1 MSLTKKD
8 ALGREVYKDMNGV
21 ERYIFKYYE
30 DTDKKKMIIK
40 LINDE
45 QTVGLYNRSGKS
57 ITMSNDLS
65 YYKFDAIKVYNN
77 RIQLRLPRN
86 IRDEYLRILKLL
98 KQKKEDI

>member
-1 MSLTKKD
+1 MSFTKKD

-30 DTDKKKMIIK
+30 DTNKKKMIIK

-45 QTVGLYNRSGKS
+45 QIVGLYARNGKA
-57 ITMSNDLS
+57 ITMSDDLS
-65 YYKFDAIKVYNN
+65 FYRFESIKVYNN
-77 RIQLRLPRN
+77 RIEIKLPRN

-98 KQKKEDI
+98 KQKKEDT